1 MKGKAELKTD
11 TGRAY
16 GMKYDAGFLMQ
27 CLLLKLKSSSTYN
40 HLRKNKILPLPS
52 PSTIRRR
59 LSSSECKFGFNELA
73 LENIKKAMANLPES
87 ERWGSIMWDEV
98 SLKKNLT
105 WHSSRLEWHG
115 IVDFGEDIKG
125 AVKSGI
131 ATHALVLMFRPYR
144 GNWVHPFACFA
155 SKNAA
160 SFTIL
165 HEVVVKGIVLLHN
178 NNAIVKNLVC
188 DGCSLNKAAMTLF
201 GIHGKKSREKVKKD
215 NSYFMKHPMDPSIK
229 IYWLFDAPHLLKCT
243 RYQILTHKEVQ
254 GNTSNVKRVQKLQ
267 NLIFFLISMVVQ
279 LHVLFTTNAY
289 MNWRKKIIFEGRL
302 NLLSL
307 TSTQLILRR

>member
-1 MKGKAELKTD
+1 
-11 TGRAY
+11 
-16 GMKYDAGFLMQ
+16 
-27 CLLLKLKSSSTYN
+27 
-40 HLRKNKILPLPS
+40 
-52 PSTIRRR
+52 
-59 LSSSECKFGFNELA
+59 
-73 LENIKKAMANLPES
+73 
-87 ERWGSIMWDEV
+87 
-98 SLKKNLT
+98 
-105 WHSSRLEWHG
+105 LEWHG

-165 HEVVVKGIVLLHN
+165 HEVIVKGIVLLHDN
-178 NNAIVKNLVC
+178 DAIVKNLVC
-188 DGCSLNKAAMTLF
+188 DGCSSNKAAMTLF
-201 GIHGKKSREKVKKD
+201 GIHGKKSREKVEKN

-229 IYWLFDAPHLLKCT
+229 IYCLFDAPHLLKCT
-243 RYQILTHKEVQ
+243 RNQILTHKEVQ
-254 GNTSNVKRVQKLQ
+254 VNTFNVKRVLKLQ